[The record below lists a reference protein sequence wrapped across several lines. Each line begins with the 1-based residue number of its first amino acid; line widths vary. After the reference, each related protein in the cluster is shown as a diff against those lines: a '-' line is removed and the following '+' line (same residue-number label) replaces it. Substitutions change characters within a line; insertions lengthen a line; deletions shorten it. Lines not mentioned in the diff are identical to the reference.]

1 VLRHGGPFASRLAS
15 AAPAGFCCAGWLL
28 LRRLGLLRRLALAA
42 QAGSCCAGWLL
53 LRRLA
58 VVLRLAGT
66 PGAALHFGDSLHA
79 FACRMAYRAAVRGA

>member
-1 VLRHGGPFASRLAS
+1 
-15 AAPAGFCCAGWLL
+15 L
-28 LRRLGLLRRLALAA
+28 LR
-42 QAGSCCAGWLL
+42 GWLL

-79 FACRMAYRAAVRGA
+79 FAGRMAYRAAVRGA

>member
-1 VLRHGGPFASRLAS
+1 
-15 AAPAGFCCAGWLL
+15 
-28 LRRLGLLRRLALAA
+28 LLRRLALAA
-42 QAGSCCAGWLL
+42 QAGFCCAGWLL

-79 FACRMAYRAAVRGA
+79 FAGRMAYRAAVRGA